1 MWHSYLHSCGS
12 CFCGFSSSHM
22 KMFQIICC
30 SICLAQLFSLYLYS
44 PITINHKS
52 NQNNSYSTHGWGSS
66 ILSSPSTKWVDWRE
80 SYKVL
85 SFKSSKK
92 YLSLLEIGSPA
103 KFQPVPFSSLH
114 LFFFRKQRIWVY
126 IFWSGM
132 YKLSSCAQS
141 CLQRLKKQKASE
153 ILTAVQ
159 IYPGQPWKGWAVLV
173 KEIESS
179 YLCILICLLI
189 C

>member
-22 KMFQIICC
+22 KMFQITCC

-114 LFFFRKQRIWVY
+114 LFFSGSREFEC
-126 IFWSGM
+126 IFSEVACT
-132 YKLSSCAQS
+132 SCPHVPS
-141 CLQRLKKQKASE
+141 H
-153 ILTAVQ
+153 VF
-159 IYPGQPWKGWAVLV
+159 KGWKNKRHLKSSLLCKYILV
-173 KEIESS
+173 SPGKGEQFW
-179 YLCILICLLI
+179 
-189 C
+189 